1 MKKIILTLLVL
12 VAASTNAQNG
22 VTNNF
27 RFGPT
32 PEDSTLCIRHSS
44 NLNTNLKNSIG
55 KNVSEA
61 QAKEGLAIAFEA
73 WSVLMKDYP
82 VARVDTYTNG
92 IKLLTEMIKRESD
105 PAKKSEYINLLMGT
119 YDQQIKYI
127 DKLQEITETKLSAG
141 KILGKKALDYIKYH
155 KNAPVDSV
163 YSMLAKSV
171 EIEKGDSEYTVTQNF
186 MKYSVQKYKQDKSHS
201 SQLVEDYLNAQEYI
215 VEVIDR
221 YYDDIN
227 RCRKKYEAEGDP
239 KDSINA
245 MKYEKMIDAS
255 RIVKGNIDAYFINSG
270 AASCEDLSNIYGA
283 KLEENKTNLEYLN
296 KVISVMSMLKC
307 TNEEVYLNAAEYA
320 HQIEPTAKAAMGCG
334 YRYYKKGE
342 IAKALEYFDQ
352 AIELE
357 TSVTKKAELCNLVGY
372 IYLDRKNFESARRY
386 ANKALSFN
394 SKYGDPHILIAQCY
408 HMGPKWSSDDFE
420 NACTYYVCLDRLD
433 RAKKVD
439 PSVKREADRYAE
451 VYKKNVPPV
460 DELFMRGYQKGKAI
474 QVGGWINES
483 TKIR

>member
-127 DKLQEITETKLSAG
+127 DKLQEVTETKLSAG

-201 SQLVEDYLNAQEYI
+201 SQLVEDYLNAQL
-215 VEVIDR
+215 R
-221 YYDDIN
+221 
-227 RCRKKYEAEGDP
+227 
-239 KDSINA
+239 
-245 MKYEKMIDAS
+245 
-255 RIVKGNIDAYFINSG
+255 
-270 AASCEDLSNIYGA
+270 
-283 KLEENKTNLEYLN
+283 
-296 KVISVMSMLKC
+296 
-307 TNEEVYLNAAEYA
+307 
-320 HQIEPTAKAAMGCG
+320 
-334 YRYYKKGE
+334 
-342 IAKALEYFDQ
+342 
-352 AIELE
+352 
-357 TSVTKKAELCNLVGY
+357 
-372 IYLDRKNFESARRY
+372 
-386 ANKALSFN
+386 
-394 SKYGDPHILIAQCY
+394 
-408 HMGPKWSSDDFE
+408 
-420 NACTYYVCLDRLD
+420 
-433 RAKKVD
+433 
-439 PSVKREADRYAE
+439 
-451 VYKKNVPPV
+451 
-460 DELFMRGYQKGKAI
+460 
-474 QVGGWINES
+474 
-483 TKIR
+483 